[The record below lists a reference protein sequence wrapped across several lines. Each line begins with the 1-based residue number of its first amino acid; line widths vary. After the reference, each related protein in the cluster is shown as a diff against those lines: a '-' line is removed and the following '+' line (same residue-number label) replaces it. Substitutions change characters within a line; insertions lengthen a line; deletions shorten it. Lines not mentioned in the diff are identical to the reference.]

1 MPARIV
7 AGEALTKNAAV
18 LSLNFMLIR
27 NWFAA
32 RKTTL
37 IENAITAT
45 IFNDGENTTPAAM
58 KKGAINSI
66 GAMILENEL
75 LFPRVF
81 TRAANKCEVANPE

>member
-7 AGEALTKNAAV
+7 AQEVLTKNAAV

-32 RKTTL
+32 TKTKL
-37 IENAITAT
+37 IENATTAT
-45 IFNDGENTTPAAM
+45 IFNDGENTKPAAM
-58 KKGAINSI
+58 KKGAINGI

-75 LFPRVF
+75 LFP
-81 TRAANKCEVANPE
+81 

>member
-45 IFNDGENTTPAAM
+45 IFNDGENTKASCDE
-58 KKGAINSI
+58 K
-66 GAMILENEL
+66 
-75 LFPRVF
+75 R
-81 TRAANKCEVANPE
+81 RDQ